1 MMAQRQRLSILL
13 FLGIA
18 FVAIALLSTGLSKVH
33 FEPGKSI
40 NLLGLLLQKLRSFSA
55 APAPEFY
62 ADTPTIGWLRPFFWA
77 MLIFSI
83 VYAIVSPQS
92 RKQLLR
98 TFIMVCFLVFLL
110 NRLSD
115 RLTGGT
121 EGRAQGAA
129 AAPAEVKLPDPPAF
143 VSNPPDWFLAL
154 ADMVL
159 ALLILGTIWFF
170 WRHLRPKPGAQ
181 ALLVREAEAALTDLE
196 GGSDLRDVVL
206 RCYAKMSQVL
216 RESRNIERRSAMTP
230 REFESHLA
238 EVGVRDEH
246 IRRLTRLF
254 EGVRYGAKPA
264 GGRAQREAMDCLRA
278 IVRAYGKT
286 A

>member
-18 FVAIALLSTGLSKVH
+18 FVAIALLSTGLSRVH

-40 NLLGLLLQKLRSFSA
+40 NLLGLLLQKLRSIST
-55 APAPEFY
+55 APAPELY
-62 ADTPTIGWLRPFFWA
+62 TDEPSIGWLRPVFWA

-115 RLTGGT
+115 RMTQGS
-121 EGRAQGAA
+121 EGRAQGSV
-129 AAPAEVKLPDPPAF
+129 AAPAEVRLPDPPAF
-143 VSNPPDWFLAL
+143 VSNPPGWFLAL
-154 ADMVL
+154 VDIVL
-159 ALLILGTIWFF
+159 ALSVLGAIWFI
-170 WRHLRPKPGAQ
+170 WRRLTPKPDAQ
-181 ALLVREAEAALTDLE
+181 ALLVREAEAALSDLKA
-196 GGSDLRDVVL
+196 GSDLRDVVL
-206 RCYAKMSQVL
+206 RCYVKMSQVL

-230 REFESHLA
+230 REFERHLA

-278 IVRAYGKT
+278 IVRAYEKT